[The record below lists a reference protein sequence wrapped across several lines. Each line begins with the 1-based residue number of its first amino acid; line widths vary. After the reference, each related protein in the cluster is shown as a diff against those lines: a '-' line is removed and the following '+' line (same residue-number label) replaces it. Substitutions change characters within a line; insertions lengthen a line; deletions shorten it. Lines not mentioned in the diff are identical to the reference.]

1 MKTESKPQWC
11 AAGRVT
17 ATLLLLLTAVCQA
30 SVADEKVERP
40 SLPKL
45 TDMQLPSAEALLR
58 ADAEDKEFDWV
69 VLKAP
74 AEADRLCVVV
84 VPIYPRPDTLK
95 KMAEDYKK
103 VEASRPQNQKER
115 EFRANRL
122 KALQRLLV
130 KVPGD
135 LNDYGIPV
143 DQIDQI
149 IFFEDLMLQR
159 VDQLLEAGDFRT
171 AYELLLRVETEIPN
185 WDKSV
190 PRFEKLLLVEAAE
203 RAKAGETYAAL
214 ALLDEVTV
222 RNKDSVQLPAELGR
236 IVGPMIDDAISK
248 EDYRKVRYLLTR
260 VQKNVPN
267 HELIS
272 GTQSRLQGQSEALL
286 GQAAEKTKARDYASA
301 AELARRAE
309 TIWPTTGNARAAFT
323 QFFARHQVLRVGTND
338 FEGPSVY
345 PAPLEHME
353 RHRELEEVCLFEPSS
368 ADELT
373 YFRSSFFEVW
383 DPADLGREVLFT
395 LRETRPGWQS
405 QPLLTANQIA
415 DALADRMN
423 PESPFYSPRVASYV
437 KEVSVRSPSQLRIR
451 FTRVP
456 LSIESLM
463 RFPATGRPVVT
474 SESVSADNANAEA
487 PQAHEHGII
496 STRFKRV
503 KSDESGHMW
512 LRQIPEP
519 DGFDSSKYH
528 IAEIQEHRFAD
539 RSNMFQALI
548 RGDVDYVPHLMPW
561 EVDAFKTSTAF
572 QVRKYTLPLT
582 HVLVFNPLSERVNNA
597 QVRRSLS
604 FAVNREG
611 LLKSTVLRSEDMKYG
626 RPTSAAWH
634 LSSYATEPRQEPPR
648 FNLRL
653 AYALRFAAERQ
664 LQIAELMK
672 LLDAAKAEAKKNKI
686 TLDEEKFRKETK
698 VDYIKLPR
706 LRFVVQPDPVAR
718 AATERMMIYW
728 QRIGFEIDLV
738 QGDQAGNPL
747 PDTDWDFCYRTVR
760 MEEPLLEL
768 WPLLANDSK
777 LNIERLL
784 VFPDWMRQEIVGL
797 DYATSFPDAQEKL
810 YTIHNHIAAQA
821 FVIPLWEVDDYGV
834 FRKNVSGVPDE
845 LMSTYQNIERWM
857 IRP

>member
-1 MKTESKPQWC
+1 MNS
-11 AAGRVT
+11 GRRLAT
-17 ATLLLLLTAVCQA
+17 ALFLLLTAICRPSA
-30 SVADEKVERP
+30 ADEKVDRP
-40 SLPKL
+40 TLPKL

-74 AEADRLCVVV
+74 MEADRLVLVV

-95 KMAEDYKK
+95 KMAEELKK

-122 KALQRLLV
+122 KSLTRLLV

-159 VDQLLEAGDFRT
+159 VDLLLEAGDFRT

-185 WDKSV
+185 WEKST
-190 PRFEKLLLVEAAE
+190 PRFERLLLVEAAE

-214 ALLDEVTV
+214 ALLDEVTI
-222 RNKDSVQLPAELGR
+222 RNKDSVQLPSELTR
-236 IVGPMIDDAISK
+236 IVGPMIDDAIGK
-248 EDYRKVRYLLTR
+248 EDFRKVRYLLGR
-260 VQKNVPN
+260 VQKISQS

-272 GTQSRLQGQSEALL
+272 GTQNRLQGESESLL
-286 GQAAEKTKARDYASA
+286 TKAGVKTKERDFASA

-309 TIWPTTGNARAAFT
+309 TIWPTSGNSRAAFT
-323 QFFARHQVLRVGTND
+323 QFFSRHQVLRVGTND
-338 FEGPSVY
+338 FEGTSVY
-345 PAPLEHME
+345 PAPLEHLE
-353 RHRELEEVCLFEPSS
+353 RHRELEEVSLFEPSS

-405 QPLLTANQIA
+405 QPILSANQIA
-415 DALADRMN
+415 DALADRIN
-423 PESPFYSPRVASYV
+423 PESPFYSPRVASFV

-456 LSIESLM
+456 LSIESLL
-463 RFPATGRPVVT
+463 RFPATGRPLSAEDVSGSEPEVDQDTKPPAQESTVV
-474 SESVSADNANAEA
+474 
-487 PQAHEHGII
+487 
-496 STRFKRV
+496 STRFRRV
-503 KSDESGHMW
+503 KSDNTGHTW

-561 EVDAFKTSTAF
+561 EIDAFKTSSAF
-572 QVRKYTLPLT
+572 QVRKYALPLS

-597 QVRRSLS
+597 QVRRALS

-611 LLKSTVLRSEDMKYG
+611 LLKSTVLRDEEMKYG

-634 LSSYATEPRQEPPR
+634 LTSYATEPRQQPPR

-664 LQIAELMK
+664 LQIAELTK
-672 LLDAAKAEAKKNKI
+672 LLDAAKAEAKKNKTTI
-686 TLDEEKFRKETK
+686 DEEAFRKNTK

-718 AATERMMIYW
+718 AAAERMMIYW
-728 QRIGFEIDLV
+728 DRIGFQIDII

-747 PDTDWDFCYRTVR
+747 PDTEWDFCYRTVR

-777 LNIERLL
+777 LNIDRLV

-810 YTIHNHIAAQA
+810 FKIHNHIAAQA
-821 FVIPLWEVDDYGV
+821 FIVPLWEVDDYGV
-834 FRKNVSGVPDE
+834 FRKNVAGIPNE
-845 LMSTYQNIERWM
+845 LMSTYQNVERWM

>member
-1 MKTESKPQWC
+1 M
-11 AAGRVT
+11 AV
-17 ATLLLLLTAVCQA
+17 LLLFMAA
-30 SVADEKVERP
+30 SGRPLMADEKVQRP
-40 SLPKL
+40 TLPKL
-45 TDMQLPSAEALLR
+45 TDLQLPSAEALLR
-58 ADAEDKEFDWV
+58 ADVDDKEFDWV

-74 AEADRLCVVV
+74 AAADRLCLVV

-122 KALQRLLV
+122 KSLQRLLV

-143 DQIDQI
+143 DQIDEI

-171 AYELLLRVETEIPN
+171 SYELLLRVETEIPN
-185 WDKSV
+185 WEKST
-190 PRFEKLLLVEAAE
+190 PRFERLLLVEAAE

-214 ALLDEVTV
+214 ALLDEVTA
-222 RNKDSVQLPAELGR
+222 RNKDSVQLPSELTR
-236 IVGPMIDDAISK
+236 IVGPMIDDAITK

-260 VQKNVPN
+260 VQKIVQN
-267 HELIS
+267 HELV
-272 GTQSRLQGQSEALL
+272 GATQNRLQGQSVSLL
-286 GQAAEKTKARDYASA
+286 GQAGEKSKARDFATA

-309 TIWPTTGNARAAFT
+309 AIWPTTGNSRAAFT
-323 QFFARHQVLRVGTND
+323 QYFSRHQVLRVGTND

-345 PAPLEHME
+345 PSVLEHLE
-353 RHRELEEVCLFEPSS
+353 RHRELEEVSLFEPSS

-405 QPLLTANQIA
+405 QPLLSANQIA
-415 DALADRMN
+415 DALADRIN
-423 PESPFYSPRVASYV
+423 PNSPFYSPRVASFV

-456 LSIESLM
+456 LSIESLL
-463 RFPATGRPVVT
+463 RFPATGRPLT
-474 SESVSADNANAEA
+474 ADASGSDSSADATAST
-487 PQAHEHGII
+487 HDTTVV
-496 STRFKRV
+496 STRFRRV
-503 KSDESGHMW
+503 KSDATGHTW

-528 IAEIQEHRFAD
+528 IAEVQEHRFAD

-561 EVDAFKTSTAF
+561 EVDAFKSSSAF
-572 QVRKYTLPLT
+572 QVRKYALPQT
-582 HVLVFNPLSERVNNA
+582 HVLVFNPMSDRVNNA

-611 LLKSTVLRSEDMKYG
+611 LLKSTVLRSEELTYG

-634 LSSYATEPRQEPPR
+634 LTSYATEPRQEPPR

-672 LLDAAKAEAKKNKI
+672 LLEAAKAEAKKNKTTI
-686 TLDEEKFRKETK
+686 DEEKFRKDTK

-706 LRFVVQPDPVAR
+706 LRFVVAPDPVAR
-718 AATERMMIYW
+718 AAAERMLIYW
-728 QRIGFEIDLV
+728 QRIGFEIDII

-747 PDTDWDFCYRTVR
+747 PDTEWDFCYRIVR

-768 WPLLANDSK
+768 WPLLSNDTN
-777 LNIERLL
+777 LNVERLIA
-784 VFPDWMRQEIVGL
+784 FPDWMRQEIVGL
-797 DYATSFPDAQEKL
+797 DYATSFPDAQDKL
-810 YTIHNHIAAQA
+810 FTIHNHIAAQA
-821 FVIPLWEVDDYGV
+821 FIIPLWEVDDYGV
-834 FRKNVSGVPDE
+834 FRRNISGVPE
-845 LMSTYQNIERWM
+845 QLMSTYQNIERWM

>member
-1 MKTESKPQWC
+1 M
-11 AAGRVT
+11 AT
-17 ATLLLLLTAVCQA
+17 ALFLLLTAICQPVA
-30 SVADEKVERP
+30 ADEKVDRP
-40 SLPKL
+40 TLPKL

-58 ADAEDKEFDWV
+58 ADADDKEFDWV

-74 AEADRLCVVV
+74 MEADRLVLVV

-122 KALQRLLV
+122 KALTRLLV

-159 VDQLLEAGDFRT
+159 VDLLLEAGDFRT

-185 WDKSV
+185 WEKST
-190 PRFEKLLLVEAAE
+190 PRFERLLLVEAAE

-214 ALLDEVTV
+214 ALLDEVTI
-222 RNKDSVQLPAELGR
+222 RNKDSVQLPAELTS
-236 IVGPMIDDAISK
+236 IVGPMIDDAIGK
-248 EDYRKVRYLLTR
+248 EDFRKVRYLLGR
-260 VQKNVPN
+260 VQKISQN
-267 HELIS
+267 HELIA
-272 GTQSRLQGQSEALL
+272 GTQGRLQGESESLL
-286 GQAAEKTKARDYASA
+286 TKAGEKTKERDFASA

-309 TIWPTTGNARAAFT
+309 TIWPTSGNSRAAFT
-323 QFFARHQVLRVGTND
+323 QFFSRHQVLRVGTND
-338 FEGPSVY
+338 FEGTSVY
-345 PAPLEHME
+345 PAPLEHLE
-353 RHRELEEVCLFEPSS
+353 RHRELEEVSLFEPSS

-405 QPLLTANQIA
+405 QPILTANQIA
-415 DALADRMN
+415 DALSERMN
-423 PESPFYSPRVASYV
+423 PESPFYNPRVASYV

-456 LSIESLM
+456 LSIESLL
-463 RFPATGRPVVT
+463 RFPATGRPLSREEMSG
-474 SESVSADNANAEA
+474 SETGAELQQ
-487 PQAHEHGII
+487 PQTQESTIV
-496 STRFKRV
+496 STRFRRV
-503 KSDESGHMW
+503 KSDNTGHTW

-528 IAEIQEHRFAD
+528 VAEIQEHRFAD

-561 EVDAFKTSTAF
+561 EVDAFRTSSAF
-572 QVRKYTLPLT
+572 QVRKYALPLS
-582 HVLVFNPLSERVNNA
+582 HVLVFNPLSERANNA
-597 QVRRSLS
+597 QVRRALS

-611 LLKSTVLRSEDMKYG
+611 LLKSTVLRDEEMKYG

-634 LSSYATEPRQEPPR
+634 LTSYATEPRQEPPR

-664 LQIAELMK
+664 LQIAELTK
-672 LLDAAKAEAKKNKI
+672 LLEAAKAEAKKNKTTI
-686 TLDEEKFRKETK
+686 DEEEFRKNTK

-718 AATERMMIYW
+718 AAAERMMIYW
-728 QRIGFEIDLV
+728 DRIGFQIDII

-747 PDTDWDFCYRTVR
+747 PDTEWDFCYRTVR

-777 LNIERLL
+777 LNIDRLV

-810 YTIHNHIAAQA
+810 FKIHNHIAAQA
-821 FVIPLWEVDDYGV
+821 FIVPLWEVDDYGV
-834 FRKNVSGVPDE
+834 FRKNVAGIPNE
-845 LMSTYQNIERWM
+845 LMSTYQNVERWM